1 MEIYF
6 PDELANSPYHT
17 EKELNKFLVVKDE
30 VYGDVIFLKGE
41 YNLKKVRK
49 DIIMTLISNQNDKKN
64 YFNIIFFHHC
74 KLWNFKKTSKRS

>member
-30 VYGDVIFLKGE
+30 VYGDIIFLKGE
-41 YNLKKVRK
+41 YNLKKGK
-49 DIIMTLISNQNDKKN
+49 KGYNYDI
-64 YFNIIFFHHC
+64 NI
-74 KLWNFKKTSKRS
+74 KSK